1 LRQSAQLHTN
11 DDSKPSPCTGKASCT
26 APQKHV
32 AVASSAFENPSLAWP
47 ARGKYGSDLSA
58 VETDIAV
65 ATGEASL
72 GSGVADIRGVWNVD
86 VRVEVCVEALVV
98 RVEFCV
104 DGRGVDVDVNVA
116 DDIAEGDSA

>member
-1 LRQSAQLHTN
+1 
-11 DDSKPSPCTGKASCT
+11 
-26 APQKHV
+26 
-32 AVASSAFENPSLAWP
+32 
-47 ARGKYGSDLSA
+47 LSA

-65 ATGEASL
+65 DTGEASL